1 MVLTGFRGVTGKIV
15 LVLLNYS
22 ALDSEQ
28 KKGALSCTVKAFHQV
43 HHLRSSHCLLPFCR
57 FFDYSFYSFL
67 LISKNNW
74 QIDKL
79 TKAAKLWQ

>member
-43 HHLRSSHCLLPFCR
+43 HHLRSSHCLLPFVA
-57 FFDYSFYSFL
+57 FPITPFTHF
-67 LISKNNW
+67 W
-74 QIDKL
+74 
-79 TKAAKLWQ
+79 